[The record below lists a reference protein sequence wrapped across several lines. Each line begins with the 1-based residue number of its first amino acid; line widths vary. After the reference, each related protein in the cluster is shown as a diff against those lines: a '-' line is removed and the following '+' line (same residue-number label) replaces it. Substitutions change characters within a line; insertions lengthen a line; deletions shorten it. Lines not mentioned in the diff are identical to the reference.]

1 MSTVESHRN
10 LKSGLMQTDS
20 TEEDESSSTNDEG
33 LTQAWDT
40 VGAGATNH
48 THVRE
53 SLAKRSVLLCYEVKG

>member
-1 MSTVESHRN
+1 
-10 LKSGLMQTDS
+10 MQTDS

-40 VGAGATNH
+40 VGAGAKRQ

-53 SLAKRSVLLCYEVKG
+53 SLAKRSAVLCYEVKG